1 VIVSPVLASVEYVC
15 LYLVTQDFT
24 NSAYDLNVKVTPC
37 MCSYGSCLA
46 GEMTGIHLYIHT
58 SVPISGEDLAS
69 YLHGL
74 AYSR

>member
-1 VIVSPVLASVEYVC
+1 MSPVLASVEYVC

-24 NSAYDLNVKVTPC
+24 NSAYDLNVKITPC

-58 SVPISGEDLAS
+58 CTSVPISVEDLAS

-74 AYSR
+74 AYSG